1 MSKGRVVRLS
11 SSQIRHGAAI
21 EVIVSGGSNA
31 MESTGRIFDINANG
45 QDSGTILSFNGDDMK
60 GGSAINMLSSS
71 LTTGSSFLI
80 NSSSILPQNGVVR
93 ILANGMK
100 TGIGFKIESSDVS
113 TGSTFGI
120 RSADNGVAD
129 ESFNGGKIIN
139 IYVGLQGKHGNVF
152 DIQANF
158 LTNGTILDITKH
170 GSLGGKGR
178 SMKVSG
184 GVGAELEANGLIAH
198 GKALLVHSNST
209 DKSNRSLVE
218 IESTNG
224 LSNRTQILRLV
235 QSAASNAK

>member
-1 MSKGRVVRLS
+1 M
-11 SSQIRHGAAI
+11 
-21 EVIVSGGSNA
+21 
-31 MESTGRIFDINANG
+31 
-45 QDSGTILSFNGDDMK
+45 
-60 GGSAINMLSSS
+60 
-71 LTTGSSFLI
+71 
-80 NSSSILPQNGVVR
+80 
-93 ILANGMK
+93 
-100 TGIGFKIESSDVS
+100 
-113 TGSTFGI
+113 
-120 RSADNGVAD
+120 
-129 ESFNGGKIIN
+129 
-139 IYVGLQGKHGNVF
+139 F

-209 DKSNRSLVE
+209 DKSNKPCE

-235 QSAASNAK
+235 QSGKQCK